1 MKFKYEKTVV
11 VEEYVDIDDRIYEV
25 GSTGYK
31 IANIILDERMK
42 RIYDDLYD
50 KDARVVRNA
59 AEQINDA
66 FKKAD
71 AILKLVYTT
80 GSS

>member
-11 VEEYVDIDDRIYEV
+11 VEEEIDIDDRIYNE

-50 KDARVVRNA
+50 KDAGVIRNA
-59 AEQINDA
+59 AEQLNEA

-71 AILKLVYTT
+71 AIIKLVYTT
-80 GSS
+80 VL